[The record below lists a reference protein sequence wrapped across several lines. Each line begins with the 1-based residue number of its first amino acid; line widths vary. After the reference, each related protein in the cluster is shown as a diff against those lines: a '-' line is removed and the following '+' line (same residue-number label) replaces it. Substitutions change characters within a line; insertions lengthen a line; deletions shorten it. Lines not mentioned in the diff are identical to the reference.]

1 MTAQTSE
8 EFIYKGRTYQ
18 GIYSEP
24 LSQYLH
30 SRGIK
35 DDFVG
40 ICSANWRGYN
50 GTWLIENTKL
60 YLKDFSGGI
69 RYKLDPTD
77 KSAFAKSEIRSVGL
91 SYLFPNQKMVFADWY
106 TGEIT
111 LVPEIVGTMDD
122 YFNNEVIYRKIIHL
136 TFENGILINKR
147 IERNQ
152 LTFRQRVPEYI
163 LEFYSIFF
171 THIEEDEIN
180 DDVFL
185 NGQETSTVKKS
196 KIKTKLSD
204 IPWLILIL
212 LVRVI
217 VFPFVLVHLLIVC
230 IVYLLDTV
238 YFKSLK
244 FLAYRFYQQ

>member
-24 LSQYLH
+24 LRQYLN
-30 SRGIK
+30 SKGIQ
-35 DDFVG
+35 DGFIS
-40 ICSANWRGYN
+40 ICSANWRGYS
-50 GTWLIENTKL
+50 GTWLIENDKL

-77 KSAFAKSEIRSVGL
+77 QSAFAKSEIRSVGL
-91 SYLFPNQKMVFADWY
+91 SYLFPNQKKVFADWY
-106 TGEIT
+106 TGEIAI
-111 LVPEIVGTMDD
+111 VPEVIGTIDHH
-122 YFNNEVIYRKIIHL
+122 FNNEVIYRKIIHL
-136 TFENGILINKR
+136 TFQNGILINER

-152 LTFRQRVPEYI
+152 LTFRQRLNYQREI
-163 LEFYSIFF
+163 YSIFF
-171 THIEEDEIN
+171 THNEEDEIN
-180 DDVFL
+180 DDMFI
-185 NGQETSTVKKS
+185 NGQETSNVKKS

-217 VFPFVLVHLLIVC
+217 VFPFALVHLLNVC
-230 IVYLLDTV
+230 IVHLLDT
-238 YFKSLK
+238 FFIKSLK
-244 FLAYRFYQQ
+244 FLPKTFHRP

>member
-24 LSQYLH
+24 LRQYLYTK
-30 SRGIK
+30 GAQ

-40 ICSANWRGYN
+40 ICSANWRGYS
-50 GTWLIENTKL
+50 GTWLIENNRL

-77 KSAFAKSEIRSVGL
+77 KSAFAKSEIRFVGL
-91 SYLFPNQKMVFADWY
+91 SYLFPYQKMGFADWY

-111 LVPEIVGTMDD
+111 LVPEIVGTTDD
-122 YFNNEVIYRKIIHL
+122 YFNNEVIYRKITRL
-136 TFENGILINKR
+136 TFENGILINER
-147 IERNQ
+147 IEHNP
-152 LTFRQRVPEYI
+152 LSFRQRVPEYI
-163 LEFYSIFF
+163 LEFYCIFF
-171 THIEEDEIN
+171 KHNGEDEIN
-180 DDVFL
+180 DDMFL

-217 VFPFVLVHLLIVC
+217 VFPFALVHLLMVC
-230 IVYLLDTV
+230 IAHPLDTV

-244 FLAYRFYQQ
+244 FLSNKFHI

>member
-24 LSQYLH
+24 LRQYLH

-50 GTWLIENTKL
+50 GTWSIENSKL

-77 KSAFAKSEIRSVGL
+77 KSAFAKSEIRFVGL
-91 SYLFPNQKMVFADWY
+91 GYLFPNQKKAFADWY

-111 LVPEIVGTMDD
+111 IVRKVIGTTDD
-122 YFNNEVIYRKIIHL
+122 YFSNEVIYRKIIHL
-136 TFENGILINKR
+136 TFENGVLINER

-152 LTFRQRVPEYI
+152 LTFRQRIPEYI
-163 LEFYSIFF
+163 LEFYCIFF
-171 THIEEDEIN
+171 KHNEEDEIN
-180 DDVFL
+180 DDMFL
-185 NGQETSTVKKS
+185 NGQETSIVKKS

-204 IPWLILIL
+204 IPSVIFIL
-212 LVRVI
+212 LLRVI

-230 IVYLLDTV
+230 IQYLLDIV

-244 FLAYRFYQQ
+244 FLAYRFYRQ